1 VFAGIM
7 LVAILIRIVFSWT
20 GFDPAN
26 PIYGVI
32 NEVTEPILQPIRNI
46 IPRMGMFDLSP
57 MIASFILFFLLQLG
71 LRLASGE

>member
-1 VFAGIM
+1 M
-7 LVAILIRIVFSWT
+7 LVCIFIRIIFSWS

-32 NEVTEPILQPIRNI
+32 HEITEPILQPIRNF